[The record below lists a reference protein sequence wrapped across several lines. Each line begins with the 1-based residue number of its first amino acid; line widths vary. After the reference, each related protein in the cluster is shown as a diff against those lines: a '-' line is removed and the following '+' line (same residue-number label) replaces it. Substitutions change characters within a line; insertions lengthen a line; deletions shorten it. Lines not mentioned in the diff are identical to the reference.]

1 MLISG
6 MAKRDIGVTTL
17 WLLP

>member
-1 MLISG
+1 

>member
-1 MLISG
+1 

-17 WLLP
+17 WLLS